1 MFRKKKSGGAAYG
14 TVSGEGK
21 DGFSDIGES
30 DGLIGGEDFHLTRGF
45 LDIIQKAGTG
55 MDIDRDEK
63 VIDGQLERIKENGAR
78 KTYTC
83 ELWSTRGGPEM
94 RVKNRRGGD
103 SYKLLLPIQFACDDL
118 IGMSRTELDK
128 FPPEMIA
135 HFDLRECE
143 GPICIFSH
151 GETYKVRDQS
161 SFAYTPTPTSPRF
174 LALENTCLW
183 AISTQHTR
191 PRECLV
197 DTLRAAVRCPIKKD
211 VSHNR
216 AHRKCVKCL

>member
-1 MFRKKKSGGAAYG
+1 MVRKKKSGGAAYG

-151 GETYKVRDQS
+151 GETYKVR
-161 SFAYTPTPTSPRF
+161 
-174 LALENTCLW
+174 E
-183 AISTQHTR
+183 TR
-191 PRECLV
+191 V
-197 DTLRAAVRCPIKKD
+197 
-211 VSHNR
+211 VSHISPPRPHPVSSR
-216 AHRKCVKCL
+216 AKIIRACGRFPHNTRGRESAWSIH

>member
-1 MFRKKKSGGAAYG
+1 MFKKKKSGGAAYG
-14 TVSGEGK
+14 MVSGEGK

-55 MDIDRDEK
+55 ADIDREEK
-63 VIDGQLERIKENGAR
+63 IIDGQLERIKENGAR

-94 RVKNRRGGD
+94 RVKNRRGAD

-118 IGMSRTELDK
+118 IGMSQTELDK

-161 SFAYTPTPTSPRF
+161 SFRISTPTPTSLRIPRARRNSVLVGDF
-174 LALENTCLW
+174 H
-183 AISTQHTR
+183 TQNTR

-197 DTLRAAVRCPIKKD
+197 DTLRAAVC
-211 VSHNR
+211 
-216 AHRKCVKCL
+216 CVRQK